1 MTLDSFG
8 VSRIYLRY
16 FDVEYDEFSHSPKP
30 TYFLDEISDE
40 IRDME
45 IIPVVYLENEVL
57 KKGSLDS
64 LANKIAQLV
73 IEISTYHFKGKE
85 ILRLQVDC
93 DWTEST
99 RENYFEI
106 LRSLSKDFVLEST
119 IRLHQ
124 IKYQNKTGIP
134 PVKRGVL
141 MLYNMG
147 NLADMEQ
154 NSILSLETTASYL
167 NSSSTYPL
175 PLALALPQFSQTVIK
190 SSDDR
195 IKLINDAKSKELD
208 KNSECFKKISQYK
221 YLTSCDT
228 TFHGHVVRSGFE
240 IKVEEPSVE
249 EIIRARDLCLSSNL
263 EIDEYILY
271 HLDTKNVNTSL
282 IRKFLH

>member
-99 RENYFEI
+99 RAVSYTH
-106 LRSLSKDFVLEST
+106 LTL
-119 IRLHQ
+119 
-124 IKYQNKTGIP
+124 P
-134 PVKRGVL
+134 
-141 MLYNMG
+141 
-147 NLADMEQ
+147 
-154 NSILSLETTASYL
+154 TTPY
-167 NSSSTYPL
+167 
-175 PLALALPQFSQTVIK
+175 V
-190 SSDDR
+190 
-195 IKLINDAKSKELD
+195 
-208 KNSECFKKISQYK
+208 
-221 YLTSCDT
+221 
-228 TFHGHVVRSGFE
+228 
-240 IKVEEPSVE
+240 
-249 EIIRARDLCLSSNL
+249 
-263 EIDEYILY
+263 
-271 HLDTKNVNTSL
+271 
-282 IRKFLH
+282 